1 MKNFA
6 DILGQKHAIDR
17 LLAAYRGGKLPH
29 AMIFAGPIGVG
40 KATTAR
46 ALAAL
51 WLCEKPANASPC
63 GKCASCRGME
73 VEQHPDHHVIYKELL
88 RNLEKKKESVARDI
102 SIDLIRAEL
111 NDKAS
116 RKSVMG
122 RGKVFVV
129 EEAELMSAAAQN
141 SMLKTLEEPA
151 GRTLIILLSDSA
163 ESLLPTIRSRC
174 QVVTFSF
181 LPEKLVAAELSKSSV
196 SPDSAAKAAR
206 LSGGSIGLAKRWLD
220 DGIVDRAGELI
231 AMVDGPAGAT
241 IVAELPHWLRKSAE
255 EYAAKQLERDP
266 KSSRDQAVR
275 DGASLYLRIAAEHFR
290 RKLSSLTDPASV
302 ENAASRI
309 EALVQSERYLDAN
322 VTTSLVYQ
330 QAAAALA

>member
-17 LLAAYRGGKLPH
+17 LRAAYRAGKLPH
-29 AMIFAGPIGVG
+29 AMIFAGAVGVG

-51 WLCEKPANASPC
+51 WLCEKPASDSPC
-63 GKCASCRGME
+63 GTCASCRGME
-73 VEQHPDHHVIYKELL
+73 AESHPDYHFIEKELL
-88 RNLEKKKESVARDI
+88 RTLEGKKESIARDI
-102 SIDLIRAEL
+102 SIDLIRAKL

-116 RKSVMG
+116 RKSVLG
-122 RGKVFVV
+122 RGKVFVLA
-129 EEAELMSAAAQN
+129 EAELMSTSAQN

-151 GRTLIILLSDSA
+151 GRTLIILLSDAA

-174 QVVTFSF
+174 QVVAFSL
-181 LPEKLVAAELSKSSV
+181 LPEKLVAAELVKARFN
-196 SPDSAAKAAR
+196 PDSAARAAR
-206 LSGGSIGLAKRWLD
+206 LAGGSIGLAKRWLD
-220 DGIVDRAGELI
+220 DGILDRASEML
-231 AMVDGPAGAT
+231 ALMDGPSGAT
-241 IVAELPHWLRKSAE
+241 IAAELPHWLRKSAE
-255 EYAAKQLERDP
+255 EYAAKRIERDP
-266 KSSRDQAVR
+266 KSSRDQAMR

-290 RKLSSLTDPASV
+290 RKLSSLTDAAAV
-302 ENAASRI
+302 EKATSRI

-330 QAAAALA
+330 QVAAALG